1 VHPEPSFSRS
11 PAIPP
16 DARKAVLPDGRTVAV
31 FGVDPNAPAVGQPA
45 IGMPTGGPAP
55 GRRSL
60 PILSVLNVGL
70 ACCALEVAAAA
81 ATSKGEDDPSTALEA
96 DGRPSRLRLQPYTSS
111 PGEADV
117 LVVSGTVTDAMAP
130 AVRALY
136 ERLAEPRTVISYGA
150 CSNSGG
156 PYWDSYAVTKG
167 VDQIIPVDHYVPGCP
182 PRPEALLAALRALP
196 ERSA

>member
-1 VHPEPSFSRS
+1 VEAAAAS
-11 PAIPP
+11 
-16 DARKAVLPDGRTVAV
+16 G
-31 FGVDPNAPAVGQPA
+31 
-45 IGMPTGGPAP
+45 TGG
-55 GRRSL
+55 RSL
-60 PILSVLNVGL
+60 SIVDVSILNVGL

-81 ATSKGEDDPSTALEA
+81 ATSSGDDEPAA
-96 DGRPSRLRLQPYTSS
+96 RPSRLRLQPYTSS
-111 PGEADV
+111 PGETDI

-167 VDQIIPVDHYVPGCP
+167 VDQIVPVDHYVPGCP

-196 ERSA
+196 ERST

>member
-1 VHPEPSFSRS
+1 V
-11 PAIPP
+11 
-16 DARKAVLPDGRTVAV
+16 
-31 FGVDPNAPAVGQPA
+31 
-45 IGMPTGGPAP
+45 
-55 GRRSL
+55 
-60 PILSVLNVGL
+60 
-70 ACCALEVAAAA
+70 